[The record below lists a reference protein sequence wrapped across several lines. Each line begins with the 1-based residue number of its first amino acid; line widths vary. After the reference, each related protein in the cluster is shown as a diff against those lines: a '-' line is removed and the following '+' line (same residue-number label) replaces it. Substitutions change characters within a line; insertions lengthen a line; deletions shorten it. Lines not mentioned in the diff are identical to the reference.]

1 MGTVTDWIVA
11 LMGRLGSPGAG
22 LLVALE
28 SIFPPI
34 PSELIL
40 PLAGFAASRG
50 DLDLVGAVV
59 WTTLGSLV
67 GALVLYALGAKV
79 GEDRLR
85 AAARRIPLVKES
97 DLDRVDDWFTR
108 HGGKAVLLGRM
119 VPGVRSLIS
128 IPAGVAR
135 MPVAR
140 FVLLTGVGSLVW
152 NSLLIS
158 AGYVLGSRWGVV
170 QTWVGRFQEVVIV
183 LAVLLLVVVVVRR
196 VRESR
201 VAEHGRA
208 EGDVAQDPP
217 G

>member
-1 MGTVTDWIVA
+1 MRSVTDWIVS
-11 LMGRLGSPGAG
+11 LMGSLGSPGAG

-50 DLDLVGAVV
+50 DLNVVAAVA
-59 WTTLGSLV
+59 WTTFGSLV

-85 AAARRIPLVKES
+85 AAARRIPLVRES
-97 DLDRVDDWFTR
+97 DIDRVDGWFEK
-108 HGGKAVLLGRM
+108 HGGKAVFFGRM

-135 MPVAR
+135 MPVVR
-140 FVLLTGVGSLVW
+140 FALLSAAGSLVW
-152 NSLLIS
+152 NTLLIS
-158 AGYVLGSRWGVV
+158 AGYALGSRWEVV
-170 QTWVGRFQEVVIV
+170 QTWVSRFQEVVIV
-183 LAVLLLVVVVVRR
+183 LAVLLVVAVVVRR
-196 VRESR
+196 VRENRSAR
-201 VAEHGRA
+201 RN
-208 EGDVAQDPP
+208 P
-217 G
+217 GTLEP

>member
-1 MGTVTDWIVA
+1 MGLVTDWIVS
-11 LMGRLGSPGAG
+11 LMDRLGSPGAG

-67 GALVLYALGAKV
+67 GALVLYLLGARL
-79 GEDRLR
+79 GEERLR
-85 AAARRIPLVKES
+85 SVARRLPLVRES
-97 DLDRVDDWFTR
+97 DLDRVDAWFTR
-108 HGGKAVLLGRM
+108 HGRKAVFFGRM

-135 MPVAR
+135 MPLIR
-140 FVLLTGVGSLVW
+140 FALLTLAGSLIW
-152 NSLLIS
+152 NALLIL
-158 AGYVLGSRWGVV
+158 AGYALGSRWDVV
-170 QTWVGRFQEVVIV
+170 QTWVGRFQWVVIV
-183 LAVLLLVVVVVRR
+183 LAVLLLVAVVVHR
-196 VRESR
+196 VREN
-201 VAEHGRA
+201 RA
-208 EGDVAQDPP
+208 AHTRTPR
-217 G
+217 

>member
-11 LMGRLGSPGAG
+11 LMAALGSPGAG

-40 PLAGFAASRG
+40 PLAGFTASRG
-50 DLDLVGAVV
+50 DLHLGAAIA
-59 WTTLGSLV
+59 WTTVGSLV
-67 GALVLYALGAKV
+67 GAFVLYGLGAWL

-85 AAARRIPLVKES
+85 AVARRMPLVREA

-108 HGGKAVLLGRM
+108 HGGKAVFFGRM

-135 MPVAR
+135 MPLRR
-140 FVLLTGVGSLVW
+140 FGLLTVAGSLIW
-152 NSLLIS
+152 NSLLIL
-158 AGYVLGSRWGVV
+158 AGYVLGSRWVVV
-170 QTWVGRFQEVVIV
+170 QTWVGRFQEVVV
-183 LAVLLLVVVVVRR
+183 AAVVVLLVVLVVRR
-196 VRESR
+196 VRR
-201 VAEHGRA
+201 RRA
-208 EGDVAQDPP
+208 ATDRTEER
-217 G
+217 

>member
-1 MGTVTDWIVA
+1 MGPVTDWIVS

-50 DLDLVGAVV
+50 DLDLVGAVL

-67 GALVLYALGAKV
+67 GALVLYLLGAKV

-85 AAARRIPLVKES
+85 AAARRVPLVRES
-97 DLDRVDDWFTR
+97 DIDKVDDWFTR
-108 HGGKAVLLGRM
+108 HGGKAVFLGRM

-135 MPVAR
+135 MPVVR
-140 FVLLTGVGSLVW
+140 FALLTTAGSLVW
-152 NSLLIS
+152 NTLLIL
-158 AGYVLGSRWGVV
+158 AGYGLGERWGVV
-170 QTWVGRFQEVVIV
+170 QTWVGRFQDVLIV
-183 LAVLLLVVVVVRR
+183 LAVVAVVVVVVRR
-196 VRESR
+196 VRENR
-201 VAEHGRA
+201 AGAGRL
-208 EGDVAQDPP
+208 DP
-217 G
+217 

>member
-1 MGTVTDWIVA
+1 MGTVTDWIVD

-34 PSELIL
+34 PSELVL

-50 DLDLVGAVV
+50 DLHLAAAVV

-67 GALVLYALGAKV
+67 GALVLYVLGARL

-85 AAARRIPLVKES
+85 AAARRIPLVRES
-97 DLDRVDDWFTR
+97 DLDTVDDWFTR

-128 IPAGVAR
+128 VPAGVAR
-135 MPVAR
+135 MPLAR
-140 FVLLTGVGSLVW
+140 FVLLTAAGSLVW
-152 NSLLIS
+152 NTLLIS
-158 AGYVLGSRWGVV
+158 GGYALGSRWEVV
-170 QTWVGRFQEVVIV
+170 ETWVGRFQEVVVVLGV
-183 LAVLLLVVVVVRR
+183 LALVAVVVRR
-196 VRESR
+196 VR
-201 VAEHGRA
+201 ANRA
-208 EGDVAQDPP
+208 RRTTP
-217 G
+217 GTLGP

>member
-1 MGTVTDWIVA
+1 MGVVTDWIVA

-50 DLDLVGAVV
+50 DLHLAAAIV

-67 GALVLYALGAKV
+67 GALVLYLLGARL
-79 GEDRLR
+79 GEERLR
-85 AAARRIPLVKES
+85 RAARTIPLVRES
-97 DLDRVDDWFTR
+97 DIDRVDRWFDR
-108 HGGKAVLLGRM
+108 HGGKAVFFGRM

-128 IPAGVAR
+128 IPAGVGR
-135 MPVAR
+135 MPVPR
-140 FVLLTGVGSLVW
+140 FVLLTTAGSLLW
-152 NSLLIS
+152 NSALVL
-158 AGYVLGSRWGVV
+158 AGYALGSRWEVV

-201 VAEHGRA
+201 AARRA
-208 EGDVAQDPP
+208 
-217 G
+217 

>member
-1 MGTVTDWIVA
+1 MGPVTDWIVS

-50 DLDLVGAVV
+50 DLDLIGAVL

-67 GALVLYALGAKV
+67 GALVLYLLGAKV

-85 AAARRIPLVKES
+85 AAARRIPLVRES
-97 DLDRVDDWFTR
+97 DIDKVDDWFTR
-108 HGGKAVLLGRM
+108 HGGKAVLFGRM

-135 MPVAR
+135 MPVVR
-140 FVLLTGVGSLVW
+140 FALLTTAGSLVW
-152 NSLLIS
+152 NTLLIL
-158 AGYVLGSRWGVV
+158 AGYGLGARWGVV
-170 QTWVGRFQEVVIV
+170 QTWVGRFQDVLIV
-183 LAVLLLVVVVVRR
+183 LAVVAVVVVVVRR
-196 VRESR
+196 VRENR
-201 VAEHGRA
+201 AAAAGRL
-208 EGDVAQDPP
+208 DP
-217 G
+217 

>member
-1 MGTVTDWIVA
+1 MGPVTDWIVD

-50 DLDLVGAVV
+50 DLDLAAAIV

-67 GALVLYALGAKV
+67 GALVLYVLGARL

-85 AAARRIPLVKES
+85 AAARRIPLVRES
-97 DLDRVDDWFTR
+97 DLDTVDDWFTR
-108 HGGKAVLLGRM
+108 HGGKAVFFGRM

-128 IPAGVAR
+128 VPAGVAR
-135 MPVAR
+135 MPLAR
-140 FVLLTGVGSLVW
+140 FVLLSVAGSLLW

-158 AGYVLGSRWGVV
+158 AGYTLGSRWEVV
-170 QTWVGRFQEVVIV
+170 ETWVGRFQEVVVVLGV
-183 LAVLLLVVVVVRR
+183 LALLVVVVRR
-196 VRESR
+196 VRSNR
-201 VAEHGRA
+201 ARRATPGRL
-208 EGDVAQDPP
+208 GS
-217 G
+217 